1 MSNGRSLVM
10 GVLGALLV
18 VAVTV
23 PADAQVRVGV
33 NIGFQL
39 PGPPALVVVPGA
51 PVYYAPR
58 APANVFF
65 YAHQYWAFA
74 NGGWYVGPGWS
85 GPWAVVEPAYVPVPI
100 LQVAVRYYPAPPPG
114 WKGWRREA
122 PPQWSAHYGVSGA
135 KKPAS
140 EAGVSTSNLG
150 LGAVV
155 KAARR
160 GSPSRDAA
168 SPRAWWQ
175 APCCTHCRRR
185 TLSMCAK

>member
-10 GVLGALLV
+10 GVLAGALLV
-18 VAVTV
+18 AAVSV

-51 PVYYAPR
+51 PIYYAPR

-100 LQVAVRYYPAPPPG
+100 LQVPVRYYPAPPPG

-122 PPQWSAHYGVSGA
+122 PPQWSAHYGGEWREEARERSWREHEQSWARSGGKGCPPGLA
-135 KKPAS
+135 KQ
-140 EAGVSTSNLG
+140 G
-150 LGAVV
+150 
-155 KAARR
+155 R
-160 GSPSRDAA
+160 
-168 SPRAWWQ
+168 
-175 APCCTHCRRR
+175 C
-185 TLSMCAK
+185 